1 MRYSRN
7 MRSTQSALFVLA
19 TFSVLTCA
27 CLFALSCKAAPNSSE
42 TSSSSTSS
50 SNSDSTPAA
59 GANAPAPQTKTTYL
73 GFDRNTYPG
82 DDALPILRKTF
93 AFSGFWLG
101 PPPGEK
107 INTWQGKRQLM
118 QSLGFGFAALYRA
131 RRPNEVKKDAQAR
144 EKGSLD
150 ARAAAAAAKSEGFAP
165 HTIIFLDIED
175 GGRLAPSFHVYLRAW
190 ADELGRAGYR
200 PGVYC
205 SGVPDP
211 EGPGVTVV
219 TADDIR
225 NHIGDRELVYW
236 IFNDVCPPAPGCT
249 PTKAAPPVSAGGV
262 PYAAIWQF
270 AQSPRVKD
278 RTAKCTGT
286 YAADGNCYAPGDTAH
301 AWFLDL
307 NSAGSADP
315 SSPTN

>member
-1 MRYSRN
+1 MPSN
-7 MRSTQSALFVLA
+7 
-19 TFSVLTCA
+19 
-27 CLFALSCKAAPNSSE
+27 
-42 TSSSSTSS
+42 SSSSSNPDPHSS
-50 SNSDSTPAA
+50 AVDAPPPSPAA
-59 GANAPAPQTKTTYL
+59 TYL
-73 GFDRNTYPG
+73 GFDRNIYPG
-82 DDALPILRKTF
+82 DDALPTLRKTF

-107 INTWQGKRQLM
+107 SNTWRGKHQLM
-118 QSLGFGFAALYRA
+118 QSLGFGFVALYCA
-131 RRPNEVKKDAQAR
+131 RRPNEVKRDAQAR

-150 ARAAAAAAKSEGFAP
+150 AHNAAAAAKTEGFAP

-175 GGRLAPSFHVYLRAW
+175 GGRLTPTFHTYLRVW
-190 ADELGRAGYR
+190 ADELTRAGYR

-205 SGVPDP
+205 SGVPVD
-211 EGPGVTVV
+211 EGGVTVL

-225 NHIGDRELVYW
+225 SHVGDRELVYW
-236 IFNDVCPPAPGCT
+236 IYNDVCPPAPGCA
-249 PTKAAPPVSAGGV
+249 PAKAAPPVAAGGV

-270 AQSPRVKD
+270 AQSPRLKE
-278 RTAKCTGT
+278 RTSKCAAT